1 MTKFIFLIAFG
12 VIVGDVFPQIQISSL
27 KGNWEL
33 EKIKLDQYEI
43 DAHTLKLNPKVENKL
58 KGNSDSVLISNLV
71 LGVIKNKIGQYYA
84 FNEKNVLVITD
95 IKKHQEILT
104 SYKFVAPNLII
115 TENSVQ
121 EFYKI
126 ELLNATQ
133 MVLVD
138 KNGLIDLPM
147 KLYFIKKTI
156 SP

>member
-1 MTKFIFLIAFG
+1 MAISIAPTILP
-12 VIVGDVFPQIQISSL
+12 IVL
-27 KGNWEL
+27 GN
-33 EKIKLDQYEI
+33 KN
-43 DAHTLKLNPKVENKL
+43 NPKHKEV
-58 KGNSDSVLISNLV
+58 
-71 LGVIKNKIGQYYA
+71 KNKIGRYYA

-104 SYKFVAPNLII
+104 SYKFVNPNLII